1 MREIPSALVELRP
14 KYHDLRRFVAHFGRT
29 RASSPRAD
37 RAKRSKKNSNGAKMT
52 NKNTSPSKRDTHDN
66 NSSLDSRYGSI
77 GISAVAAALPFTRE
91 VKNPACAPADT
102 TPDREKLSEMAA

>member
-29 RASSPRAD
+29 RASSHALTE
-37 RAKRSKKNSNGAKMT
+37 RSVPKKNSNGAKMT

-77 GISAVAAALPFTRE
+77 GISAVAAALQFTRE
-91 VKNPACAPADT
+91 VKNPAYAPADT
-102 TPDREKLSEMAA
+102 MPDREKLSEMAA

>member
-1 MREIPSALVELRP
+1 LLRILAALARHPDALTERSV
-14 KYHDLRRFVAHFGRT
+14 
-29 RASSPRAD
+29 PRKTAMEPT
-37 RAKRSKKNSNGAKMT
+37 MT

>member
-1 MREIPSALVELRP
+1 
-14 KYHDLRRFVAHFGRT
+14 
-29 RASSPRAD
+29 
-37 RAKRSKKNSNGAKMT
+37 MT

-77 GISAVAAALPFTRE
+77 RICSCRRVAVHTR